1 MVGKQKTIKGL
12 TIEYG
17 GKIIGNVTE
26 LYCNTYDK
34 MPVSFS
40 YMENENTRV
49 SVNCDTKDVKINF
62 E

>member
-1 MVGKQKTIKGL
+1 MTGKQKTIKGL

-17 GKIIGNVTE
+17 GKTISNVTDF
-26 LYCNTYDK
+26 YCSIYDK

-49 SVNCDTKDVKINF
+49 SVNCDTKDVKVNF

>member
-1 MVGKQKTIKGL
+1 MTGKQKTIKGL

-17 GKIIGNVTE
+17 GKTISNVTD
-26 LYCNTYDK
+26 LYCSTYDK

-49 SVNCDTKDVKINF
+49 SVNCDTKDVKVNF

>member
-17 GKIIGNVTE
+17 GKTITNVTD

-34 MPVSFS
+34 NPVSFS

-49 SVNCDTKDVKINF
+49 SVNCDTKDVKVNF

>member
-1 MVGKQKTIKGL
+1 MVGTQKTINGL
-12 TIEYG
+12 TIESG
-17 GKIIGNVTE
+17 GNTISNITD
-26 LYCNTYDK
+26 LYCKTYDK

>member
-1 MVGKQKTIKGL
+1 MVAKQKTIKGL

-17 GKIIGNVTE
+17 GKTIGNITE
-26 LYCNTYDK
+26 LYYNTYDK
-34 MPVSFS
+34 MLVSFS